1 MFNDNGNIKLWEDI
15 KIEVHHKDNKKI
27 YWFQIIYALTKSWK
41 DTILKDKWNAKN
53 NKLTSRKLY
62 LILVDVNTVKPTP
75 LRLLYAILNFFTTRH
90 HIFKHISIN
99 AVKNL
104 ASRPSLI
111 KQFPVS
117 ANIFASSVKVR
128 LPPLFQV

>member
-62 LILVDVNTVKPTP
+62 LILVDVNTVKPTAQDYFED
-75 LRLLYAILNFFTTRH
+75 LFE
-90 HIFKHISIN
+90 
-99 AVKNL
+99 
-104 ASRPSLI
+104 
-111 KQFPVS
+111 
-117 ANIFASSVKVR
+117 SSEFNWKKCSNS
-128 LPPLFQV
+128 